1 MQAATRSVSCI
12 GAQPSVLIRCG
23 GGALSAS
30 PGGLGGGGCRVRVVA
45 VLRCCAQEKRPPR
58 VRKSKE
64 ERREMVES
72 FINSYRAS
80 NEGKF
85 PSVNL
90 THKEVGGSYYIVR
103 EIVRDIIQE
112 NRVLG
117 PGGLDAMVLNF
128 EDFADSSGSSMKH
141 ELGQDNIEIL
151 DTSGS
156 EVSKGYVPEI
166 SNTDGSFLLQDNAI
180 SNQTL
185 LGSSNILE
193 AGILNSVVQNGS
205 AADAIFMETNLE
217 KQDEVPSGESIEF
230 DLNSS
235 EEQAHLFAQV
245 SDSDENIALD
255 SQADAQDVMASSA
268 TNRAILPLE
277 ASAVYDAALLRDH
290 ETLPNDNHDAS
301 TDSSVDDASHVETT
315 NGVQAKQASLHEHDA
330 STGNVSI
337 ENAQSLDGQFSNIS
351 TDPINGAK
359 LEAEVATKTVE
370 ASKVHRL
377 QDGFEQPLADA
388 SCDGQENSDSPVSH
402 PALDTKGLLHTEDQ
416 QSVVQ
421 VDESEFKNS
430 TSGITKEDFKHEQG
444 ISTATVISRRTLKA
458 QQKKDDNL
466 FWLVLRA
473 FVVAISKIWAK

>member
-444 ISTATVISRRTLKA
+444 ISTATVISRHALCLLTLRCMLTVYNFLHTS
-458 QQKKDDNL
+458 Q
-466 FWLVLRA
+466 RA
-473 FVVAISKIWAK
+473 AVY